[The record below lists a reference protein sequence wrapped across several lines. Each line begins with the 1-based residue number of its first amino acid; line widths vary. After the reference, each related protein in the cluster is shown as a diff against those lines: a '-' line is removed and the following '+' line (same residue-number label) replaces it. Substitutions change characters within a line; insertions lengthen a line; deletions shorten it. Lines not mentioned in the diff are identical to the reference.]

1 MPSGGRLAPKR
12 LVGARFRLGEKGY
25 GWLDDLADCPTSPSA
40 IAMTKRSD
48 TPELEQSPRDREV
61 LAEIARLINK
71 RNIAEETAEKGGK
84 MPSLDEPQVEKE
96 SVLANLTDDSLPF
109 IEQLLEA
116 IPAGLALCRDDEI
129 LAANSAFAL
138 AFGYRNGEEII
149 RVGGLGTL
157 FPGTV
162 TGKEPVPSPS
172 NGSTTLWSA
181 ATQSGRRIEM
191 PVSGERIRY
200 ADRRYWLLTL
210 HPAQNTPEVPTLS
223 QDHIAVLETVAT
235 MHSQGLI
242 QLERDRRILTAN
254 AMAAR
259 LLGTPEDGLIGQS
272 FDGYFNLADTDTL
285 DGICDRSDD
294 GAEDSGKGRSL
305 CLRLAGEADQALT
318 AKFVVTGRTAD
329 RIWVFLDAM
338 PESHAQENGY
348 APPPDPILGISASN
362 LEILAKISH
371 EVRTPLNS
379 IIGFAE
385 LMQEERLGPIGHV
398 KYRGYVDDI
407 HQSGGHALSLINDLL
422 DLTKIE
428 TGNFAPNFTAVDT
441 NEVIAECVKL
451 VQPQAQSDRVVL
463 RTSLTPD
470 LPPVLADRRSLIQI
484 ALNLLSNAVKFTES
498 GGQVIAS
505 TSHEPDGAIKIS
517 VRDTGVG
524 MSEAD
529 VKQAFKP
536 FRQLDTAPRHRSGTG
551 LGLPLSK
558 ALVEANRAA
567 MHIESSPGSGT
578 RIDVVFPADRIA

>member
-1 MPSGGRLAPKR
+1 
-12 LVGARFRLGEKGY
+12 
-25 GWLDDLADCPTSPSA
+25 
-40 IAMTKRSD
+40 MTKRSD

-71 RNIAEETAEKGGK
+71 RKVAEEPAEKGGK
-84 MPSLDEPQVEKE
+84 MPSLDEPQGINEPVP
-96 SVLANLTDDSLPF
+96 AHLTDDSLPF
-109 IEQLLEA
+109 VERLLEA

-129 LAANSAFAL
+129 LAANSAFAF
-138 AFGYRNGEEII
+138 AFGYRDSAEII
-149 RVGGLGTL
+149 RLGGLRTL

-162 TGKEPVPSPS
+162 TGNESVPTSS
-172 NGSTTLWSA
+172 NGAETLWSA

-191 PVSGERIRY
+191 PVSGERIHY

-210 HPAQNTPEVPTLS
+210 HPGPSIHPSS
-223 QDHIAVLETVAT
+223 QSPIAVVETIAA
-235 MHSQGLI
+235 MHNQGLI
-242 QLERDRRILTAN
+242 QLDQGRRILTAN
-254 AMAAR
+254 TMAAT
-259 LLGTPEDGLIGQS
+259 LLGAREDGLIGQS
-272 FDGYFNLADTDTL
+272 FDSYFDL
-285 DGICDRSDD
+285 DAPDALDRICGRSNQ
-294 GAEDSGKGRSL
+294 GAEASDKDHQLS
-305 CLRLAGEADQALT
+305 LRLQAEPGRTLT
-318 AKFVVTGRTAD
+318 AMFAVTSSPSD
-329 RIWVFLDAM
+329 PIWVFLDAV
-338 PESHAQENGY
+338 PAQRVRENDT

-428 TGNFAPNFTAVDT
+428 TGNFAPNFTAVDA
-441 NEVIAECVKL
+441 NEVIAASVKL
-451 VQPQAQSDRVVL
+451 IQPQAQSDRVVL
-463 RTSLTPD
+463 RTSLAPD
-470 LPPVLADRRSLIQI
+470 LPPVLADRRSLKQI

-505 TSHEPDGAIKIS
+505 TTHEPDGAIKIS

-524 MSEAD
+524 MSAAD
-529 VKQAFKP
+529 VRRAFEP

-567 MHIESSPGSGT
+567 MHIESHPGSGT
-578 RIDVVFPADRIA
+578 RIDVVFPADRTA

>member
-1 MPSGGRLAPKR
+1 MR
-12 LVGARFRLGEKGY
+12 
-25 GWLDDLADCPTSPSA
+25 
-40 IAMTKRSD
+40 KRSD
-48 TPELEQSPRDREV
+48 TPELEQSPKDREV

-71 RNIAEETAEKGGK
+71 RNIADESAEKGGK
-84 MPSLDEPQVEKE
+84 MPSLDEPQVENE

-109 IEQLLEA
+109 LEQLLEA
-116 IPAGLALCRDDEI
+116 IPAGLALCKDDEI

-138 AFGYRNGEEII
+138 AFGYRNGKEVI

-162 TGKEPVPSPS
+162 TGNEPVPSSS

-181 ATQSGRRIEM
+181 ATQSGRRIQM
-191 PVSGERIRY
+191 PVSGERIQY
-200 ADRRYWLLTL
+200 ADRHYWLLTL
-210 HPAQNTPEVPTLS
+210 HPSQNAPEVPTS
-223 QDHIAVLETVAT
+223 SHDHIAVLETVAT
-235 MHSQGLI
+235 MHGQGLI
-242 QLERDRRILTAN
+242 QLERDRKIVTAN
-254 AMAAR
+254 AMAAT
-259 LLGTPEDGLIGQS
+259 LLGRPEDGLIDQS
-272 FDGYFNLADTDTL
+272 FDGFFDLADPDAL

-294 GAEDSGKGRSL
+294 NADDSGKGRSL
-305 CLRLAGEADQALT
+305 SLRLTGEAGQALS
-318 AKFVVTGRTAD
+318 AMFVVTDNTAD
-329 RIWVFLDAM
+329 RIWVFLNAM
-338 PESHAQENGY
+338 PESRAQENGY

-362 LEILAKISH
+362 LDILAKISH

-385 LMQEERLGPIGHV
+385 LMQEERLGPIGHI
-398 KYRGYVDDI
+398 KYRGYIDDI

-428 TGNFAPNFTAVDT
+428 TGNFAPNFTAVDA

-451 VQPQAQSDRVVL
+451 IQPQAQNNRVVL
-463 RTSLTPD
+463 RTSLTSD
-470 LPPVLADRRSLIQI
+470 LPLVLADRRSLIQI
-484 ALNLLSNAVKFTES
+484 TLNLLSNAVKFTES

-524 MSEAD
+524 MSDAD
-529 VKQAFKP
+529 VEQAFKP
-536 FRQLDTAPRHRSGTG
+536 FRQLDTAPRHQNGTG

-567 MHIESSPGSGT
+567 MHIESRPGSGT
-578 RIDVVFPADRIA
+578 RIDVVFPADRTA